1 MADAT
6 MGLRYKVDADA
17 PLNVRTMP
25 TLLAEGDKEA
35 NRITI
40 EMTRGGQSLSVDG
53 MIVEGSMTRADG
65 YEVPITGS
73 TAGNVVTAELNE
85 YCYAVAGP
93 FGLWMQLKN
102 GGMRR
107 TILLLAG
114 YVQEKGHGEQIDV
127 GQPLPSLD
135 DVIAKLDEM
144 RKVTEETKAA
154 AGYIKNATFGAVEA
168 DAPSVEA
175 TEVDGHVHLVFGLVR
190 GGEGP
195 AGPVGPQGNPGQDGA
210 DGRSF
215 TVMGLYATLSA
226 LQAAH
231 HTGSAGDA
239 YAVGTSTD
247 NVVYIWDVDAATW
260 VDIGDIQGPA
270 GPTGPAGPQ
279 GSPGQ
284 NGQNGQDGKDGQDGY
299 TPVRGVDYWT
309 AADIETIKSYVDESI
324 LNGVW

>member
-17 PLNVRTMP
+17 PLNVRTLS
-25 TLLAEGDKEA
+25 TLLAEGDSEA

-40 EMTRGGQSLSVDG
+40 EMMRGGQSLSVDG
-53 MIVEGSMTRADG
+53 MTVEGSMTRADG

-73 TAGNVVTAELNE
+73 ADGNVVTAELNE

-93 FGLWMQLKN
+93 FGLWLQLKS

-135 DVIAKLDEM
+135 EVFAQLEEM

-154 AGYIKNATFGAVEA
+154 AGYIENATFGAVEA

-190 GGEGP
+190 GEEGP
-195 AGPVGPQGNPGQDGA
+195 AGPAGPQGNPGQDGA

-215 TVMGLYATLSA
+215 TVMGLYDTLSA

-231 HTGSAGDA
+231 PTGSAGDA

-247 NVVYIWDVDAATW
+247 NVIYIWDVDAAAW
-260 VDIGDIQGPA
+260 VAIGDLQGPA

-284 NGQNGQDGKDGQDGY
+284 NGQDGQDGQDGY

-309 AADIETIKSYVDESI
+309 EADIETIKSYVDESI